1 MGDEQLANL
10 VKTLKFKTIN
20 EFFGAVGEGS
30 VDPAEIKEFLTQ
42 DKVSQ
47 QAAEG
52 RQEHVQTQQK
62 KPKLDARLKDFD
74 YKTAKCCNPTYGD
87 EVFGFLTIRDGI
99 KIHKQSC
106 PNAARLKENFPYRI
120 LEIEW
125 KKPTED
131 AEKGDTHK
139 GRKSK

>member
-62 KPKLDARLKDFD
+62 KPKLDGLQ
-74 YKTAKCCNPTYGD
+74 
-87 EVFGFLTIRDGI
+87 I
-99 KIHKQSC
+99 K
-106 PNAARLKENFPYRI
+106 
-120 LEIEW
+120 
-125 KKPTED
+125 
-131 AEKGDTHK
+131 
-139 GRKSK
+139 